1 MMMRSGG
8 PPEAGART
16 ESGYFSKRGAGA
28 SGIGVANCSTKKK
41 RRLVPA
47 QLSTTEKEEKSGT
60 AREVSHLSRA
70 SNGGKR
76 YLNSMTD
83 HPEIGFKKIST
94 RRFWARPASV
104 ALSATGCVW
113 PRPSALRRL
122 RATPRSPR

>member
-1 MMMRSGG
+1 MGRNVVELAARSVRSTIDRRQFDANR
-8 PPEAGART
+8 PKKSAGWT
-16 ESGYFSKRGAGA
+16 
-28 SGIGVANCSTKKK
+28 
-41 RRLVPA
+41 PA